1 MRATKSGGLDVIRQ
15 RVEAVFEQ
23 LAGIATAFTALGG
36 DAEFARQIAHGAGAV
51 FHGLLDLVVGDGFA
65 EANVHGGGPV
75 GRGGSPFHSI
85 IAIV

>member
-1 MRATKSGGLDVIRQ
+1 MIRQ

-23 LAGIATAFTALGG
+23 LAGIATAFATLGS
-36 DAEFARQIAHGAGAV
+36 DAELARQIAHGAGAS

-75 GRGGSPFHSI
+75 GGGGSPFHSI
-85 IAIV
+85 VAIV